1 MLRSS
6 PGQDKFALLV
16 FEGEKRILI
25 EFPNETT
32 GITPDLLGALTTLV
46 GEGSV
51 QVEKITLQ

>member
-1 MLRSS
+1 
-6 PGQDKFALLV
+6 
-16 FEGEKRILI
+16 LI